1 MNFATAIANTA
12 HTANGAISSAS
23 SLNACLDLFSMGV
36 SSTDKTRLISAALLE
51 DPLLATKVVFY
62 LRDCRQG
69 QGNKDI
75 LHAFISILAVRPTH
89 ASAQILKL
97 IPQIG
102 YWKDL
107 IKIAFYQPQLYKII
121 IDLFVESLK
130 ASDNLCAKWTPRKGQ
145 FANDIRK
152 ALGLKPKEYRQLL
165 VKLTSVVEQKMC
177 AREWSAINYA
187 QVPSRANKLY
197 KKAFLAHDPVRR
209 QAFLAKVM
217 TGEVKLHAARLYPHE
232 ISMMINRYNYADDS
246 SANALWKSLP
256 NYMENKEPIN
266 VLPIID
272 LSSSMDFQVP
282 GTTARAMQI
291 AIGLGLY
298 VSEHNT
304 GHYKDLWCTFSERP
318 QFNYLKGTTLA
329 DRVRGLDYQNW
340 GGSTNLQAVF
350 DEILRV
356 AQTTT
361 DLPQMILIVSDMEF
375 NRCDSSKTNLET
387 INKKYAAAGI
397 KPPVIVFWRVNVSVP
412 QQPALFDTP
421 GVVLING
428 YSPSIMKELLAGDL
442 ENMTPQAMMLK
453 ALGNKYDYLDEI
465 IC

>member
-12 HTANGAISSAS
+12 YTINGAISSAS

-36 SSTDKTRLISAALLE
+36 SSTNKESLIRAALQE

-75 LHAFISILAVRPTH
+75 VHSFISVLQQFPKYKVEQLLRY
-89 ASAQILKL
+89 

-107 IKIAFYQPQLYKII
+107 VTIASCNYKLAPTIVG
-121 IDLFVESLK
+121 LFAESLK
-130 ASDNLCAKWTPRKGQ
+130 ASDNLCAKWTPRKGA

-177 AREWSAINYA
+177 ANKWSSIDYA
-187 QVPSRANKLY
+187 QVPSRANKIY
-197 KKAFLAHDPVRR
+197 KKAFLSHDLIRR
-209 QAFLAKVM
+209 QEFLAKVM

-232 ISMMINRYNYADDS
+232 ISMMVSRRTSDNNQTVD
-246 SANALWKSLP
+246 ALWKSLP
-256 NYMENKEPIN
+256 NYMEGKEQIN

-272 LSSSMDFQVP
+272 LSSSMDCTAT
-282 GTTARAMQI
+282 GTTARCMDI

-318 QFNYLKGTTLA
+318 QFNYLRGATLSE
-329 DRVRGLDYQNW
+329 RVKNLDYQNW

-356 AQTTT
+356 SKTTT
-361 DLPQMILIVSDMEF
+361 DLPQIILIVSDMEF
-375 NRCDSSKTNLET
+375 NRCDSSRTNLEV
-387 INKKYAAAGI
+387 IQKKYAEAGI
-397 KPPVIVFWRVNVSVP
+397 TPPTIVFWRVNVAVQ
-412 QQPALFDTP
+412 QQPALFDTN

-428 YSPSIMKELLAGDL
+428 YSPSIMKELLSGDL
-442 ENMTPQAMMLK
+442 ANLTPLSMMLK
-453 ALGNKYDYLDEI
+453 ALGNKYDYLNEI
-465 IC
+465 VC